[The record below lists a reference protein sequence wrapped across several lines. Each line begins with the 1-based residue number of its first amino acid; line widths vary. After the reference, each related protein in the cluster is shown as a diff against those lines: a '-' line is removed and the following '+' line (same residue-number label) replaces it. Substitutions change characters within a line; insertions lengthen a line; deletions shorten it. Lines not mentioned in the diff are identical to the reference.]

1 MPFAEGKKTGTYNFE
16 PLIAKIVLSEL
27 ALAFTTLTV
36 ATAECFVPY
45 NTALH
50 LINGISNDHQKLH
63 RYFNGTAIAAFFGIP
78 FSFVIIWYR
87 LRNRFS

>member
-1 MPFAEGKKTGTYNFE
+1 MPFAEGTKTGTYNFE
-16 PLIAKIVLSEL
+16 SLIAKIILSEL

-50 LINGISNDHQKLH
+50 LINGLSNDLRKLLT
-63 RYFNGTAIAAFFGIP
+63 YFNSTKIVALFKIPLLFFGT
-78 FSFVIIWYR
+78 V
-87 LRNRFS
+87 